1 MFQNLYGGIRKEYKD
16 KPFFKEAS
24 SYVDGVWKLL
34 NSYGKIH
41 TINKTFKLSEIET
54 PNPTKIFNYIIQSC
68 ETSTN
73 VKILLNILD
82 YLKDKQTKLVL
93 YTYDAVLFDY
103 SESDGAELL
112 QEIKKIMKYPV
123 KTKKGINYKA
133 MESYA

>member
-1 MFQNLYGGIRKEYKD
+1 VNNIFYLD
-16 KPFFKEAS
+16 K
-24 SYVDGVWKLL
+24 
-34 NSYGKIH
+34 
-41 TINKTFKLSEIET
+41 IEN